1 MFIEHIDQLRC
12 TGSHEETWLI
22 ATFNERSDRFIVT
35 GKLGCYICHQE
46 FPIISGTPYFNVE
59 AIEDGEPS
67 HLITDSN
74 TGNNS
79 YRNCPN
85 SSSNSNHSHSQ
96 SHSHSQPES
105 IWQSEDLAMRAAAF
119 LNPAEH
125 SNIVMMGNWAVV
137 AHDIPLIIPSTVFAV
152 NPAGDLQETE
162 KVSVI
167 RSDMRIP
174 LARASVS
181 GVALDSTSASD
192 TVISDALRVLKPKG
206 RLVAPASIPA
216 PTSVRVLAQDE
227 NFWVGEKGEEL
238 VILRR

>member
-46 FPIISGTPYFNVE
+46 FPIISGTPYFNVD
-59 AIEDGEPS
+59 ANEDGEPS
-67 HLITDSN
+67 HRS
-74 TGNNS
+74 NNS
-79 YRNCPN
+79 DNRNN
-85 SSSNSNHSHSQ
+85 SESQ
-96 SHSHSQPES
+96 TDGF
-105 IWQSEDLAMRAAAF
+105 WQSEDLAMRAAAF

-152 NPAGDLQETE
+152 NPASYLQETE
-162 KVSVI
+162 QVSVV

-192 TVISDALRVLKPKG
+192 TVISDALRVLKSKG
-206 RLVAPASIPA
+206 RLVAPVSLPVPA
-216 PTSVRVLAQDE
+216 SVRILAQDE
-227 NFWVGEKGEEL
+227 HFWVGEKGEEL